1 MIWILKKLKTV
12 STEIVSLG
20 NKCVNY
26 LNDLRYFVTT
36 RQGPLE
42 GDYGYIKR
50 VISPIETLILSE
62 GHHVLCSPDIMGSV
76 DQANPLEKETTT
88 EEEKFRAI
96 HLL

>member
-26 LNDLRYFVTT
+26 LNDLRYFVTM

-50 VISPIETLILSE
+50 VISPIET
-62 GHHVLCSPDIMGSV
+62 
-76 DQANPLEKETTT
+76 
-88 EEEKFRAI
+88 
-96 HLL
+96 